1 MGFCCGATMV
11 GAVGTLR
18 QGSTLVHN
26 APLLY
31 CPVCHQVQVH
41 YSAQEEFD
49 LMMEYAQSDGTQHVN
64 LKEYIDEHM
73 IAEWK
78 ESCTSFQQGQSESI
92 LREQIDMALDLMGVA
107 KQIEDHEWEK
117 ALKGRLQVLGERFN
131 QLQKQANC

>member
-31 CPVCHQVQVH
+31 CPVCHHVEVH
-41 YSAQEEFD
+41 HTVQEEFD
-49 LMMEYAQSDGTQHVN
+49 LLLEIAQGDDTQHVN
-64 LKEYIDEHM
+64 LKEHVDEYM

-78 ESCTSFQQGQSESI
+78 ESCTSFQQGQPESI

-107 KQIEDHEWEK
+107 KQLQDEEWKK

-131 QLQKQANC
+131 QLQKTC